1 MAALFDWLGAIAE
14 NGRLA
19 EIAMA
24 VLIFELAVFLFVYR
38 APAARRALVLNT
50 LAGLALMAAL
60 RSALIGHGPLVI
72 AGLLSLGFALHLGE
86 LRFRH
91 RAFTKP
97 GAPPP
102 PPPD

>member
-1 MAALFDWLGAIAE
+1 MTALTQWLTAIAAS
-14 NGRLA
+14 GRLA

-24 VLIFELAVFLFVYR
+24 VLMLELVAFLFIYR
-38 APAARRALVLNT
+38 SAATRR
-50 LAGLALMAAL
+50 AL

-72 AGLLSLGFALHLGE
+72 AGFLSLGFALHLGE

-102 PPPD
+102 SPPD